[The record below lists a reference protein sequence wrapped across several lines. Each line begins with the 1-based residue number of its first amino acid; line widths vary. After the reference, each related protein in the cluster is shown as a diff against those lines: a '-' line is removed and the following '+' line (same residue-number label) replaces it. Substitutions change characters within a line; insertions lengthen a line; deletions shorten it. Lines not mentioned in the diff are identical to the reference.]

1 MTAQDPGL
9 GYSEFPA
16 VSRVEWK
23 EKVAADLGEGKTYE
37 RLVWQ
42 TPDGFPLEPWYGI
55 HEPSPRL
62 MVPMQA
68 GGTTGVSCRRITAED
83 PEEANRNAL
92 RALEEGA
99 GALEFVMTGEESCRS
114 AFTRRLLSGIN
125 LEKVPV
131 WFSGTLSHLELT
143 EALTAMEGFTDNT
156 GGLLSPPP
164 AGDSGILQKL
174 CSGDAV
180 PASFRTLALD
190 TVPFHD
196 RGATPAD
203 EVAFG
208 LAGLS
213 DMIEELLEAGIPG
226 ESIAGKMTITMA
238 VGSSHF
244 LEIAKPRALRALLPY
259 LFEAYGIPAATL
271 PRLFARTSRRNLSL
285 LDPHTNLLRL
295 TTETASALAG
305 GYDMLEI
312 APFDAGPSTSCA
324 EAARLS
330 LNIHLLL
337 TMEAGLGRVQDPAAG
352 SAFIETMTAK
362 LAETA
367 WETFKTIESAGGLSA
382 ASPLVESLISE
393 ARSAALKQAAIRKKT
408 LVGVNRY
415 PADLL
420 PQQLLHLDALTAT
433 AAGSMEGSETARF
446 ERIRLRTAAHAIRTG
461 HTPSVF
467 IWMHGNPSVTRL
479 QAGFTEDFFRC
490 GGFAISGS
498 AELSVEAAS
507 CATALAGNPSFV
519 VLCIAEKDPVS
530 SAESICRMLKEA
542 SSTII
547 PLMAGKPPEGHE
559 RLTAAGLDSFIYTG
573 VDCPA
578 MLEKYQHTTG
588 VQ

>member
-1 MTAQDPGL
+1 MTAQEPGL

-23 EKVAADLGEGKTYE
+23 ERVASDLGEGKTYD
-37 RLVWQ
+37 RIVWQ

-55 HEPSPRL
+55 NEPSPRIR
-62 MVPMQA
+62 VPMQA
-68 GGTTGVSCRRITAED
+68 GGTTAVSCRRITAED
-83 PEEANRNAL
+83 PEEANRDAL

-99 GALEFVMTGEESCRS
+99 GALEFVMTGKESCRP
-114 AFTRRLLSGIN
+114 AYTRRLLSGIS
-125 LEKVPV
+125 LENVPV
-131 WFSGTLSHLELT
+131 WFSGTPDHL
-143 EALTAMEGFTDNT
+143 ALTGALAAMDGFSANT

-164 AGDSGILQKL
+164 AGDSGLLQAL
-174 CSGDAV
+174 CSGEGLPV
-180 PASFRTLALD
+180 TFGTLCVD

-196 RGATPAD
+196 RGATPAE
-203 EVAFG
+203 EVALA
-208 LAGLS
+208 LAGMS

-244 LEIAKPRALRALLPY
+244 LEMAKPRALRALLPH
-259 LFEAYGIPAATL
+259 LLEAYGIPADTL

-295 TTETASALAG
+295 TTETASAIAG
-305 GYDMLEI
+305 GYETLEI
-312 APFDAGPSTSCA
+312 APFDAGKSTSA
-324 EAARLS
+324 GEAARIS
-330 LNIHLLL
+330 MNIHLLL

-352 SAFIETMTAK
+352 SPFIETMTAK
-362 LAETA
+362 LAGTA
-367 WETFKTIESAGGLSA
+367 WEIFKTIESAGGLSA
-382 ASPLVESLISE
+382 ASPLVESMIAA
-393 ARSAALKQAAIRKKT
+393 ARSAALKQAATRKKT

-433 AAGSMEGSETARF
+433 ADESVEGSETARF
-446 ERIRLRTAAHAIRTG
+446 ERIRLRTASHALKTG
-461 HTPSVF
+461 RTPSVF
-467 IWMHGNPSVTRL
+467 IWMHGNPAVSRL

-498 AELSVEAAS
+498 AELAVEAAS
-507 CATALAGNPSFV
+507 CATALADKPSFV
-519 VLCIAEKDPVS
+519 VLCIAEKDPVP

-542 SSTII
+542 SSGII
-547 PLMAGKPPEGHE
+547 PVMAGKPPEGHE
-559 RLTAAGLDSFIYTG
+559 RLTAAGIDSFIYTG

-588 VQ
+588 A

>member
-1 MTAQDPGL
+1 MTAQEPGL

-16 VSRVEWK
+16 VSRIEWK
-23 EKVAADLGEGKTYE
+23 ERVASDLGEGKTYA

-55 HEPSPRL
+55 DEPSPRIT
-62 MVPMQA
+62 VPMPA
-68 GGTTGVSCRRITAED
+68 CGTTAISCRRITAED
-83 PEEANRNAL
+83 PSEANRDAL
-92 RALEEGA
+92 RALDEGA
-99 GALEFVMTGEESCRS
+99 GSLEFVMTAKESCRQ
-114 AFTRRLLSGIN
+114 AFIRRLLSGIS
-125 LEKVPV
+125 LENVPV
-131 WFSGTLSHLELT
+131 WFSGTLDHSSLTDSLAGMEEL
-143 EALTAMEGFTDNT
+143 AGNT

-164 AGDSGILQKL
+164 GEDSGVLQKL
-174 CSGDAV
+174 CSDENIPV
-180 PASFRTLALD
+180 SFGTLAVD

-196 RGATPAD
+196 RGATPAE
-203 EVAFG
+203 EVAFA

-213 DMIEELLEAGIPG
+213 DMIAAVLEAGIPVQN
-226 ESIAGKMTITMA
+226 IAGRTTITMA
-238 VGSSHF
+238 VGSSYF
-244 LEIAKPRALRALLPY
+244 LEIAKPRALLALLPH
-259 LFEAYGIPAATL
+259 LLKAYGLTPATL

-305 GYDMLEI
+305 GYDTLEI

-330 LNIHLLL
+330 MNIHLLL
-337 TMEAGLGRVQDPAAG
+337 TMEAGLGRVRDPAAG
-352 SAFIETMTAK
+352 SSFIETMTAK

-382 ASPLVESLISE
+382 ASPLVESLIST
-393 ARSAALKQAAIRKKT
+393 ARSAALKQAATRKKT

-420 PQQLLHLDALTAT
+420 QQQLLHLDALTAT

-467 IWMHGNPSVTRL
+467 IWMHGNPSVSRL

-490 GGFAISGS
+490 GGFAIAGS
-498 AELSVEAAS
+498 ADLSIEAPS
-507 CATALAGNPSFV
+507 CTTALKGDPSFV
-519 VLCIAEKDPVS
+519 VLCIAEKDPVP
-530 SAESICRMLKEA
+530 SAESICRMLKDA
-542 SSTII
+542 SSGVI
-547 PLMAGKPPEGHE
+547 PVMAGKPPEGHE